1 MKKIVVISSL
11 VSSLLFANNTFE
23 YKDDSLRVRI
33 SKESVNRVV
42 LPFEIQG
49 KIFSAEKNLK
59 VETNGKEA
67 YIKIL
72 PQLVQEVEGNEVVKS
87 ELIYPDNESE
97 VFFITDKKTY
107 SITFVPDAMDSRTV
121 YITDN
126 IAIKE
131 DILRIEKNSTEYDK
145 NIKHIFKLAIN
156 NEIANSYSEIVRNE
170 QYPNFYF
177 LSEFEGIYY
186 NLFKFFLKDNTTETI
201 EQINKSISNTIVAS
215 CVFENNYY
223 ILGVRNV
230 R

>member
-1 MKKIVVISSL
+1 MKKIVAFSVLI
-11 VSSLLFANNTFE
+11 SSLLFANNTFE
-23 YKDDSLRVRI
+23 YKDDGIRIRI
-33 SKESVNRVV
+33 SKESVNRIV
-42 LPFEIQG
+42 LPFEIKG
-49 KIFSAEKNLK
+49 KILSAEKNLK

-67 YIKIL
+67 YVKIM
-72 PQLVQEVEGNEVVKS
+72 PQEVQEIENNKVVNS

-107 SITFVPDAMDSRTV
+107 SITFVPDAIDSRTI
-121 YITDN
+121 YIADN
-126 IAIKE
+126 IALKE
-131 DILRIEKNSTEYDK
+131 DVLKTEKHSTEYDK

-156 NEIANSYSEIVRNE
+156 NEIAKSYSEIVRNE

-177 LSEFEGIYY
+177 LSEFEGVNY

-215 CVFENNYY
+215 CIFENNYY
-223 ILGVRNV
+223 ILGVKNV